1 MRRIDSPRKPGGTSG
16 VSARSAFPCS
26 SASAVPP
33 STDST
38 SSMCVWGLSSEGV
51 DEMKI
56 TTIVFS
62 ASLAVVGLTAPALA
76 QSPAD
81 QQPQAQIVA
90 RNAAGHAT
98 MLTGAYPQRTGIIGN
113 DWRDRDSGETL
124 YCTGDW
130 DEDRQREHANAV
142 TLLRP

>member
-1 MRRIDSPRKPGGTSG
+1 
-16 VSARSAFPCS
+16 
-26 SASAVPP
+26 
-33 STDST
+33 
-38 SSMCVWGLSSEGV
+38 
-51 DEMKI
+51 MKI

-98 MLTGAYPQRTGIIGN
+98 MVRIDGQDYAVCTQQGQDGCIEPYAAGLNWGN
-113 DWRDRDSGETL
+113 
-124 YCTGDW
+124 
-130 DEDRQREHANAV
+130 
-142 TLLRP
+142 RPLDYWPGQPASEMHGSAQDLGS